1 MESLEQQSVAS
12 TGELQTHADTTGEE
26 NTLVGDNQNN
36 VDNDNSE
43 ATGTPGTDG
52 EMAEGNN
59 IPEGD
64 KTLDSG
70 SATLSNEA
78 ELKRKLQEYELRDQ
92 EIANLKSR
100 LGMGPDVTNE
110 VVQLQGI
117 EATFENQAQTEW
129 VRLCNKYGVD
139 SSPEGFDSSVKSLL
153 EKDPKAYYEF
163 EAQGERLYN
172 SVVSRR
178 NQIVAQRNAYQARQA
193 LAPHK
198 TLIENSPSVA
208 KIVNEFVQS
217 NITSFANPQEEIN
230 GLMGAIGSI
239 YAEAIEV
246 GKQIAKM
253 EQAQNDTSG
262 VNTSMA
268 GVSAGSYNLQGE
280 HVYTREEIAKMSIDE
295 YAKVADKIDSQ
306 RKRGLI

>member
-12 TGELQTHADTTGEE
+12 TGEQQTHADTTCEE

-43 ATGTPGTDG
+43 ATGAPGTDR

-64 KTLDSG
+64 ETLDNG

-172 SVVSRR
+172 SVVSRG